1 MPLDIAIEKG
11 REHRRP
17 YRGAKAVDRTC
28 CNHGGKGKRHN
39 GNQCLWCLGSRMI
52 RDTREKERIRQE
64 MDCPED

>member
-17 YRGAKAVDRTC
+17 YRGAKAVDGTC
-28 CNHGGKGKRHN
+28 RNHGGKGKRHC
-39 GNQCLWCLGSRMI
+39 GGQCLWCLGSRMI

-64 MDCPED
+64 MDCPEG